1 MLLRSAHGMSNKVC
15 FCRPHWVFDLKSLI
29 RHAVYK
35 TQICVMMLNYLINK
49 KIIKY
54 KMLAKIQL
62 IMSYNGKIVPEVG
75 PNSTQVPKYNLLK

>member
-1 MLLRSAHGMSNKVC
+1 
-15 FCRPHWVFDLKSLI
+15 
-29 RHAVYK
+29 
-35 TQICVMMLNYLINK
+35 MMLNYLINK